1 MTAHI
6 KTIWQFYLHYLDQHP
21 IKTKAISSAVTN
33 VIGDIIAQEIAGNK
47 KLDVMRTVKFGSFG
61 LIVTGP
67 LVHFWYKLLNQV
79 FSRFPTTPLTVVIK
93 IALHQLVFTP
103 ALFVL
108 FWTWIA
114 MFEGTVHKLKSQI
127 SNNMLRMVVAQLK
140 IWPLAQYI
148 NFRYVPL
155 NLQVL
160 FSNLVALVWNIY
172 FSLLNASGKKLK

>member
-1 MTAHI
+1 M
-6 KTIWQFYLHYLDQHP
+6 L
-21 IKTKAISSAVTN
+21 
-33 VIGDIIAQEIAGNK
+33 
-47 KLDVMRTVKFGSFG
+47 
-61 LIVTGP
+61 
-67 LVHFWYKLLNQV
+67 
-79 FSRFPTTPLTVVIK
+79 K

-108 FWTWIA
+108 FWSWIA
-114 MFEGTVHKLKSQI
+114 LFEGTWYKLHTQI
-127 SNNMLRMVVAQLK
+127 SQNMLRMVVAQLK

-172 FSLLNASGKKLK
+172 FSLLNASSKKLK